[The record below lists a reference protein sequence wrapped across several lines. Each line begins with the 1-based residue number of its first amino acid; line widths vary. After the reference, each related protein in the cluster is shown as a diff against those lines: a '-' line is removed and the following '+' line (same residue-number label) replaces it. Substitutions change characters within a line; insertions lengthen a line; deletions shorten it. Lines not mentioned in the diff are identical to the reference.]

1 MSNID
6 KDPEPAR
13 QGQRTGHLI
22 IILSVST
29 VLAALALWGL
39 YTLWA
44 SNNQVRHIDEA
55 GAVSEAEPSN
65 TPGAEEGVQRTEDE
79 LTEEASPTAADDDE

>member
-6 KDPEPAR
+6 KDPETAR

-22 IILSVST
+22 IILTVST
-29 VLAALALWGL
+29 VLAALAMWGL

-44 SNNQVRHIDEA
+44 SHNQVDQIDEA
-55 GAVSEAEPSN
+55 GTVSDRIVGDDPPVSE
-65 TPGAEEGVQRTEDE
+65 
-79 LTEEASPTAADDDE
+79 